1 MNVFV
6 KICGV
11 TDEAA
16 LDAAVAAGAD
26 AIGFVFHL
34 PSPRHLAPRR
44 AAELADRLPG
54 GVLAVAVTRHP
65 EPSLV
70 HRVLEAFQPDAWQTD
85 AEDFEHIRLPPAI
98 QCWPVLRDGATAGQA
113 SCGRFVFDAPESGQG
128 LRADWRAAAMLARRS
143 ELILAGGLDA
153 GNVAAAIAA
162 VQPFGVDVSSGVE
175 CAPGVKD
182 LPRIQAF
189 VAAARASVAA

>member
-11 TDEAA
+11 TDEAS

-26 AIGFVFHL
+26 AVGFVFHL

-44 AAELADRLPG
+44 AAELAARLPG

-65 EPSLV
+65 EPDFV

-85 AEDFEHIRLPPAI
+85 AADFDRIRLPPAI
-98 QCWPVLRDGATAGQA
+98 QCWPVLRDDTTVAQAAG
-113 SCGRFVFDAPESGQG
+113 GRVVFDAPESGQG
-128 LRADWRAAAMLARRS
+128 RCADWRAAAMLARRS
-143 ELILAGGLDA
+143 ELILGGGLDA

-162 VQPFGVDVSSGVE
+162 VRPFGVDVSSGVE
-175 CAPGVKD
+175 SAPGVKD
-182 LPRIQAF
+182 LTRIQAF
-189 VAAARASVAA
+189 VAAARSSAAA